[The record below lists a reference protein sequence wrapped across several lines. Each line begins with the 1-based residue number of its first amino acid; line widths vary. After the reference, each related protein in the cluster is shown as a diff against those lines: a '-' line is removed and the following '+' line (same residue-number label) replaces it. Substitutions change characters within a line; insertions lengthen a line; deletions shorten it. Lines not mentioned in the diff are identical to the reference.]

1 MYCIPRVLSGF
12 ELTLVLVPSPLAS
25 LGGNQFSMVAWRG
38 VDRGG
43 EPTCSEECS
52 LSDAR
57 KKQGKFWYLPI
68 HVCLG
73 APTVRSGRPQM
84 SF

>member
-38 VDRGG
+38 VAWIVVVNPHVAKSVVSATQERNKASSG
-43 EPTCSEECS
+43 T
-52 LSDAR
+52 
-57 KKQGKFWYLPI
+57 YLFTY
-68 HVCLG
+68 
-73 APTVRSGRPQM
+73 A
-84 SF
+84 